1 VHWFKREQEKAVKAW
16 LVAAVLALSV
26 PAANAQ
32 TYVSTDVPKNIS
44 ADGAVTVTSTL
55 GVPGPLIIDSLT
67 VQLRVFHIWNSDLD
81 MFLVGPTGISVELS
95 TDNGGSSDNYFDTI
109 FDDTAATAIT
119 SGTGPFAGTYRPEQP
134 LASFQNTSAMG
145 QWTLR
150 ITDDVAGF
158 GGSLQDWRL
167 TFTATAIPEPET
179 YALLLAGLGLL
190 GFAARRRKTY
200 GG

>member
-1 VHWFKREQEKAVKAW
+1 MKAW

-44 ADGAVTVTSTL
+44 AGGAVTVTSTL
-55 GVPGPLIIDSLT
+55 WVPGPLFIDSLT
-67 VQLRVFHIWNSDLD
+67 VQLRVIHGWNSDLD
-81 MFLVGPTGISVELS
+81 LFLVGPTGISVELS
-95 TDNGGSSDNYFDTI
+95 TDNGGASDNYFNTV

-134 LASFQNTSAMG
+134 LATFQNTSATG
-145 QWTLR
+145 LWTLR
-150 ITDDVAGF
+150 ISDDLLGF
-158 GGSLQDWRL
+158 GGTLEDWRL
-167 TFTATAIPEPET
+167 TFMAIAIPEPDT

-190 GFAARRRKTY
+190 GFAARRRKTF